1 MLGLFSS
8 KTSYTHSGALKG
20 ATDWHCHLLPGVD
33 DGIQTM
39 DDTLRALRLYE
50 EQGLS
55 ELWFTPH
62 IMEDM
67 PNATADLRSLFA
79 KVEATYHKEREA
91 WKHESEAL
99 PAEPLKLHL
108 AAENM
113 LDGLFDE
120 RLKAGDMLP
129 IGAEGDMLLVET
141 SYFNPPLDFWGTLR
155 EIQGAGY
162 YPLLAHPE
170 RYRYMDDADYD
181 RLHNMGIRLQLNLSS
196 LLGAY
201 GIAPQKRAT
210 HLLRKGYYFCAG
222 TDTHRVEQLSSTF
235 TIKGLKK
242 SMVDTLKHLH

>member
-1 MLGLFSS
+1 MLSLFTS
-8 KTSYTHSGALKG
+8 KTSYTHSGALKD

-33 DGIQTM
+33 DGIAHVA
-39 DDTLRALRLYE
+39 DTLRALRLYE

-55 ELWFTPH
+55 EVWFTPH

-67 PNATADLRSLFA
+67 PNATAALRTLFA
-79 KVEATYHKEREA
+79 EVEATYLKEREA

-120 RLKAGDMLP
+120 RFKAGDLLP
-129 IGAEGDMLLVET
+129 IGAEADMLLVET
-141 SYFNPPLDFWGTLR
+141 SYLNPPMDFWGTLR

-162 YPLLAHPE
+162 HPLLAHPE
-170 RYRYMDDADYD
+170 RYRYMDDADYE
-181 RLHNMGIRLQLNLSS
+181 RLHDMGIRLQLNLPS

-201 GIAPQKRAT
+201 GTAAQKRAT

-222 TDTHRVEQLSSTF
+222 TDTHRVAQLSSTF
-235 TIKGLKK
+235 TAKGLKK
-242 SMVDTLKHLH
+242 SLVNALKQL